1 MYYRGRFPEYL
12 VLFPKYKF
20 SVCGILHSINNKKH
34 MNNNQ
39 KNVGNVS
46 LTESQIKKC
55 VTQSLIE
62 AGLLINN
69 SIDLVDIEDAMKI
82 THLARQ
88 TIYCKVSAGT
98 IPYIK
103 RPNSKKLFFSR
114 QALIAWL
121 NEKDGGS
128 K

>member
-1 MYYRGRFPEYL
+1 
-12 VLFPKYKF
+12 
-20 SVCGILHSINNKKH
+20 

-39 KNVGNVS
+39 TNVGNVS

-103 RPNSKKLFFSR
+103 RPNSKRLFFSR
-114 QALIAWL
+114 EALISWIK
-121 NEKDGGS
+121 NEEGDNK
-128 K
+128 